1 MRSELHFGYFYKYE
15 MGVVASR
22 EIAVVLLFVCQ
33 TRKFFALAAQSS
45 RVGYNH
51 YYKKT
56 AEVVIIE

>member
-15 MGVVASR
+15 MASR
-22 EIAVVLLFVCQ
+22 EIAVVLLLICQ
-33 TRKFFALAAQSS
+33 IRKFFALAAQSS